1 MSALVISITVRNRY
15 LQNCPFDDSKPQEN
29 QGHRERPVCEVSD
42 LLVKQRPALPEL
54 HWSSLCGALVGR
66 GLTGGRIPTGPTH
79 HFQGQQASFLPWG
92 LIFLRTAWN
101 WWKYLQGLYLP

>member
-79 HFQGQQASFLPWG
+79 HFHGQQASFLPWG